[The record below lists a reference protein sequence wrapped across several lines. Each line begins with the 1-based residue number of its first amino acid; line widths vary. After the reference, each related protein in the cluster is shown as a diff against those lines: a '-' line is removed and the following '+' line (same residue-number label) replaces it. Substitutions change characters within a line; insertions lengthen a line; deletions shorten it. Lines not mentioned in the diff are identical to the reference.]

1 MKIIEIIVVVL
12 QIIGV
17 AIVGVVILYL
27 ANSLY
32 L

>member
-1 MKIIEIIVVVL
+1 MKIIEIIIVVL

-17 AIVGVVILYL
+17 AIVGIVILYL
-27 ANSLY
+27 VNSLY

>member
-1 MKIIEIIVVVL
+1 MKIIEIIIVVL

-17 AIVGVVILYL
+17 AIVGVAMLYL